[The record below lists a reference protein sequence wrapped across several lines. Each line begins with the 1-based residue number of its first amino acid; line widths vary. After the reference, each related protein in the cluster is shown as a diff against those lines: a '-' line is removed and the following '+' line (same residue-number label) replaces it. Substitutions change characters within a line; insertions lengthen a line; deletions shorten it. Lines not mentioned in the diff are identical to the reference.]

1 MLKSLVVAF
10 STYSK
15 IPMPHIEW
23 DKKSMKYSMG
33 CFPFVGVVIGLVSIG
48 CFYGLSLLSVGNILS
63 AIVLAIIPIL
73 ISGGIHMDGFLD
85 TIDARNAYRSRE
97 ERLQILKDPH
107 TGAFAIIYGI
117 VYLLICVGLFSEV
130 MEEQIAF
137 VAVGYIYSRILSGL
151 SVVTFRKAKRDG
163 MAAATADA
171 SDKSVKWMLIVELVI
186 CVAGMVLL
194 GLAQNGIA
202 GLICAVLC
210 IVAGL
215 LSFFYYRCMAYKWFG
230 GTTGDL
236 AGYFLQI
243 CELMILLAV
252 VVAKYWTGLCL

>member
-1 MLKSLVVAF
+1 MLKSLVIAF

-23 DKKSMKYSMG
+23 DEKSMRYSMS
-33 CFPFVGVVIGLVSIG
+33 CFPFVGMVIGFVSIC
-48 CFYGLSLLSVGNILS
+48 CFYGLSIFSVGNILS
-63 AIVLAIIPIL
+63 AIILTIVPIL

-85 TIDARNAYRSRE
+85 TIDAKSAYRSQE

-117 VYLLICVGLFSEV
+117 VYILICVGLFSEITK
-130 MEEQIAF
+130 EQIF
-137 VAVGYIYSRILSGL
+137 YVAMGYIYSRILSGL

-163 MAAATADA
+163 MVAATAGA
-171 SDKSVKWMLIVELVI
+171 SGKGEKWILILELVI
-186 CVAGMVLL
+186 CVMGFVWL
-194 GLAQNGIA
+194 GLTQNGVSGLLYAVFCIAA
-202 GLICAVLC
+202 GLV
-210 IVAGL
+210 
-215 LSFFYYRCMAYKWFG
+215 SFFYYRCMAYKWFG

-252 VVAKYWTGLCL
+252 VVAKYGIDLCR